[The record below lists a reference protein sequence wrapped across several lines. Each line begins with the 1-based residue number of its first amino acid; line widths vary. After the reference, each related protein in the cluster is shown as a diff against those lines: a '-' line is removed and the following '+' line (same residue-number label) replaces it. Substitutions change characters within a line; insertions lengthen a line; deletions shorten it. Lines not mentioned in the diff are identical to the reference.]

1 MSNCKC
7 RYCGNAY
14 HWREAF
20 SKSGHND
27 GDGYI
32 QTLRIGY
39 TLKKAG
45 YRVSYFWWRPHNMI
59 IMSIRKNDIEYMP
72 INTSRHGIGYTNPL
86 DYLPIEILELLEDQ
100 FPTTILFR

>member
-20 SKSGHND
+20 SKFGHND

-39 TLKKAG
+39 ALKKAG

-72 INTSRHGIGYTNPL
+72 IKNPAFTLGYSDPVE
-86 DYLPIEILELLEDQ
+86 YLPLNILRILEKE
-100 FPTTILFR
+100 FPSPILFR